1 MTTLRHNYL
10 PDLQEQFSY
19 DDKVTFWIHK
29 ETGDLHIRTDKGEEV
44 IPHLIGIKI
53 LDLLVKQQEVY
64 REANRL
70 DWADR
75 IYRKFLL

>member
-29 ETGDLHIRTDKGEEV
+29 DTGDLHIKTDKGEEV
-44 IPHLIGIKI
+44 IPHLIGIRI
-53 LDLLVKQQEVY
+53 LDLLVKHQEVY
-64 REANRL
+64 REGKRL

-75 IYRKFLL
+75 IYRKLIL

>member
-19 DDKVTFWIHK
+19 DDKVTFWINK
-29 ETGDLHIRTDKGEEV
+29 DTGDLHIRTDKGSDI
-44 IPHLIGIKI
+44 IPHLIGIRI

-64 REANRL
+64 RESVKKG
-70 DWADR
+70 W
-75 IYRKFLL
+75 FSF

>member
-19 DDKVTFWIHK
+19 DDKVTLWIDK
-29 ETGDLHIRTDKGEEV
+29 ETGDLHIRTEKGSDI
-44 IPHLIGIKI
+44 IPNLIGIRI
-53 LDLLVKQQEVY
+53 LDLLVKQQEIY
-64 REANRL
+64 REGKRL

-75 IYRKFLL
+75 IYRKLIL

>member
-19 DDKVTFWIHK
+19 NDQVTFWINK

-44 IPHLIGIKI
+44 IPHLIGIRI
-53 LDLLVKQQEVY
+53 LDVLVKQQEVY
-64 REANRL
+64 RESVKKR
-70 DWADR
+70 W
-75 IYRKFLL
+75 FSF

>member
-19 DDKVTFWIHK
+19 NDQVTFWIDK

-44 IPHLIGIKI
+44 IPHLIGIRI
-53 LDLLVKQQEVY
+53 LDLLVKKQE
-64 REANRL
+64 
-70 DWADR
+70 
-75 IYRKFLL
+75 IYMDGKKRSFMSKFLF

>member
-19 DDKVTFWIHK
+19 NDQVTFWIDK
-29 ETGDLHIRTDKGEEV
+29 ETGDLHIKTDKEEEV
-44 IPHLIGIKI
+44 IPHLIGIRI

-64 REANRL
+64 REGKRNKWVKKWL
-70 DWADR
+70 
-75 IYRKFLL
+75 

>member
-19 DDKVTFWIHK
+19 NDQVTFWIDK
-29 ETGDLHIRTDKGEEV
+29 ETGDLHIKTENGEEV
-44 IPHLIGIKI
+44 IPHLIGIRI

-64 REANRL
+64 REGKRL
-70 DWADR
+70 SWM
-75 IYRKFLL
+75 KKWL

>member
-1 MTTLRHNYL
+1 MTTLRHNYI

-19 DDKVTFWIHK
+19 NDQVTFWIHK

-44 IPHLIGIKI
+44 IPHLIGISI

-64 REANRL
+64 RESVKKG
-70 DWADR
+70 W
-75 IYRKFLL
+75 FSF

>member
-1 MTTLRHNYL
+1 MKTLRHNYL

-19 DDKVTFWIHK
+19 NDQVTFWIHK

-44 IPHLIGIKI
+44 IPHLIGIRI

-64 REANRL
+64 RESNRPSWL
-70 DWADR
+70 GK
-75 IYRKFLL
+75 YGKLLF